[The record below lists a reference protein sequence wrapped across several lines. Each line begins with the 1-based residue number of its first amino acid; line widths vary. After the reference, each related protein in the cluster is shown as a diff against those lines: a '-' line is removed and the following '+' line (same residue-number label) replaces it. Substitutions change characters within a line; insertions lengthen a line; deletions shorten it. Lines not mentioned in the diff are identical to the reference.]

1 MVDEKI
7 TVRQMEEI
15 KKELMGEIIQVE
27 NERRAVM
34 ARGKRDVMEM
44 VVQSSEKAKNEI
56 VNASERISKKY
67 RRQTIE

>member
-1 MVDEKI
+1 MNHMVDEKI

-56 VNASERISKKY
+56 VNASERISKK
-67 RRQTIE
+67 RPL